1 MDFCCLILYFPLT
14 FFLLDSFSFSFLP
27 FIPLIKISLLLFFPT
42 AYLVF
47 IKTSI
52 ISNSPIFPFV
62 ISMSFSFL
70 PSLEGHSNSFQQYL
84 ICILEL
90 FVPMAI
96 SNISVLPISTLW
108 QTGVCF
114 ISSCILGQGGH
125 TEVFE
130 FLLMNQGRTWSLVNI
145 CG

>member
-1 MDFCCLILYFPLT
+1 MFVSLQ
-14 FFLLDSFSFSFLP
+14 P
-27 FIPLIKISLLLFFPT
+27 FTPQHALSTSCKIAQFSLLLFFPT
-42 AYLVF
+42 DYLVF

-52 ISNSPIFPFV
+52 ISNTPIFPFV

-84 ICILEL
+84 TCILEL

-108 QTGVCF
+108 QTDVCF
-114 ISSCILGQGGH
+114 ISSCILTGVAIENHWNLLMFSQHIHAPCIQGGFQFYLD
-125 TEVFE
+125 TLIF
-130 FLLMNQGRTWSLVNI
+130 
-145 CG
+145 

>member
-1 MDFCCLILYFPLT
+1 MFVSLQT
-14 FFLLDSFSFSFLP
+14 FMPQHVLSTSC
-27 FIPLIKISLLLFFPT
+27 KIAQFSLLLLFPT
-42 AYLVF
+42 AYLEF

-52 ISNSPIFPFV
+52 ISNTPIFPFV

-70 PSLEGHSNSFQQYL
+70 PSMEGHSNSFQQCL

-114 ISSCILGQGGH
+114 IPSCFLTGVAIENHENLLMFSQHIHAPWIQGGFQFYLD
-125 TEVFE
+125 T
-130 FLLMNQGRTWSLVNI
+130 L
-145 CG
+145 